1 MDQREDKGLS
11 SSASQLALH
20 EDEYLV
26 TITGDPVPS
35 FAELQKEFSEDQVS
49 LIFDGRPFQK
59 HGSCVHLKETPRV
72 KLFWVVEPPKIIASD
87 SEKIIAWGNKQRR
100 VALNGYH
107 VATKEEAYAFQ
118 KAHPEPQCHSL
129 IVALGSSALVG
140 NKRHVVVLG
149 SDSVGRFLADEQ
161 FDYKWPIGIKFL
173 FVRNAQSN

>member
-11 SSASQLALH
+11 SSASQLALY

-35 FAELQKEFSEDQVS
+35 FAELQKEFGEDQVS
-49 LIFDGRPFQK
+49 LIFDGRPFQN
-59 HGSCVHLKETPRV
+59 HDSCVHLEETPCV
-72 KLFWVVEPPKIIASD
+72 NFFWVAKPPLNIASN

-118 KAHPEPQCHSL
+118 KAHPEPQCHSW
-129 IVALGSSALVG
+129 IVALGSSAMVG
-140 NKRHVVVLG
+140 TKQHVVVLG
-149 SDSVGRFLADEQ
+149 SDSVGRFLADEE
-161 FDYKWPIGIKFL
+161 FGYEWPIGVKFL